1 MKPNVLFIIDSFEQ
15 GGSERQALQLL
26 RQLHESGQVRV
37 RLACLQ
43 DRGSLKQEAEQ
54 LGVGEIHEYPLT
66 SFYDLNFVKQLGRL
80 VSYVRENKIDV
91 IHTHCFYTNIF
102 GMTGG
107 FLAGVP
113 ARVTSKGETDGF
125 RTPLQKRVER
135 MSFRL
140 GHRVIAN
147 CLVVREMLIREGVN
161 PQRVIQHYNGLDLA
175 RMKVLPDIS
184 RDRAL
189 AKLNLPAGKRFVT
202 IVANL
207 RNPVKDH
214 PMFLRA
220 AARVRATVPDAAFVI
235 AGEGELMPSLRELAA
250 ELGIDGDVHFI
261 GRCDYVA
268 MLLHASNVGVLSSK
282 AEGFANAILEYMA
295 ADLPVVATDVGGV
308 REAIVEGE
316 TGYVVASGDD
326 EQMAQRLI
334 QVLANDENARAMG
347 LRGKAMVAEKF
358 SSEHHLRNT
367 LELYDELL
375 ARRPDRT
382 TESSIRQQNE
392 TAPKSRESFALAQAF
407 TPGIENVRQTK
418 ASLRRLK

>member
-26 RQLHESGQVRV
+26 RQLHESGAVRV

-43 DRGSLKQEAEQ
+43 NRGSLRQEAEQ

-66 SFYDLNFVKQLGRL
+66 SFYDLNFAKQLRRFVTYVKQ
-80 VSYVRENKIDV
+80 NQIDV
-91 IHTHCFYTNIF
+91 VHTHCFYTNIF

-125 RTPLQKRVER
+125 RSSLQKRVER

-175 RMKVLPDIS
+175 RMKISPDIS
-184 RDRAL
+184 RDEAL
-189 AKLNLPAGKRFVT
+189 AKLNLPAVKRFVT

-235 AGEGELMPSLRELAA
+235 AGEGELMPGLRELAA
-250 ELGIDGDVHFI
+250 ELGIAGDVHFI
-261 GRCDYVA
+261 GRCDDVA
-268 MLLHASNVGVLSSK
+268 MLLHASNAGVLSSK

-295 ADLPVVATDVGGV
+295 AGLPVVATDVGGV
-308 REAIVEGE
+308 REAVVEGE

-326 EQMAQRLI
+326 EQMAQRL
-334 QVLANDENARAMG
+334 
-347 LRGKAMVAEKF
+347 
-358 SSEHHLRNT
+358 
-367 LELYDELL
+367 
-375 ARRPDRT
+375 
-382 TESSIRQQNE
+382 
-392 TAPKSRESFALAQAF
+392 
-407 TPGIENVRQTK
+407 
-418 ASLRRLK
+418 